1 MIWLKIAD
9 PVKKFI
15 PILVVLLVKNQL
27 HSQTKITWRQLDSLA
42 TSIQEVAYL
51 STAETT
57 VKLYYKLP
65 AKFKANAKLPAIVWI
80 HGGAWVGGK
89 ANTFFANAAYC
100 ALKGAVGIS
109 LEYRVIDNNKASID
123 NCIADCKAAINYL
136 KANAATLH
144 IDTSKIAIV
153 GESAGGHLA
162 ACMALLDTN
171 NSTTPAALVLY
182 NPVVNLATGKFIKYM
197 NAEVALQTNKKFD
210 TIPLMLQY
218 QTAAKAISP
227 LYLVKKRLPP
237 TLIINGMQDK
247 VTPYQFAVNFSESL
261 KKYHTKQKTILLP
274 NVGHAFAVPH
284 YKSSEQ
290 QVIAALLQ
298 ADLFLSELGFLKGK
312 VLLVNENDANWLVR
326 R

>member
-1 MIWLKIAD
+1 MIDLL
-9 PVKKFI
+9 KKFV
-15 PILVVLLVKNQL
+15 PLLFVLLVYNPL

-42 TSIQEVAYL
+42 TSIKEVTYL
-51 STAETT
+51 TTAETN

-65 AKFKANAKLPAIVWI
+65 TKLKANAKLPAIVWI

-109 LEYRVIDNNKASID
+109 LEYRVIDNNNASID
-123 NCIADCKAAINYL
+123 NCISDCMAAIKYI

-144 IDTSKIAIV
+144 IDTAKIAII

-171 NSTTPAALVLY
+171 NSIAPAALVLY

-197 NAEVALQTNKKFD
+197 NAEVALQTNKKLD
-210 TIPLMLQY
+210 TIALMHQY
-218 QTAAKAISP
+218 QRAAKSISP
-227 LYLVKKRLPP
+227 MYMVKKRLPP
-237 TLIINGMQDK
+237 TLIINGMEDK
-247 VTPYQFAVNFSESL
+247 VTPYQFAVNFNDSL
-261 KKYHTKQKTILLP
+261 KKYNTKQQIILLS

-290 QVIAALLQ
+290 QVITALLQ
-298 ADLFLSELGFLKGK
+298 ADLFLSKLGFLNGK
-312 VLLVNENDANWLVR
+312 ILLVNENDANWLVR

>member
-1 MIWLKIAD
+1 MKHFSALLFVIIA
-9 PVKKFI
+9 
-15 PILVVLLVKNQL
+15 LTEL
-27 HSQTKITWRQLDSLA
+27 HSQPKITWKQLDSLA
-42 TSIQEVAYL
+42 TSIKEVTYL
-51 STAETT
+51 TTEETN

-65 AKFKANAKLPAIVWI
+65 TKIKIDAKLPAIIWI

-123 NCIADCKAAINYL
+123 NCISDCKAAINYI
-136 KANAATLH
+136 KANAASLH

-171 NSTTPAALVLY
+171 NSSTPAALVLY
-182 NPVVNLATGKFIKYM
+182 NPVVNLATGKFIKYL
-197 NAEVALQTNKKFD
+197 NADVALQTNKKID
-210 TIPLMLQY
+210 TIPLMHQY

-237 TLIINGMQDK
+237 TLIINGIEDK
-247 VTPYQFAVNFSESL
+247 ITPYAFAQSFCDSL
-261 KKYHTKQKTILLP
+261 KKHHTKHKILLLP
-274 NVGHAFAVPH
+274 KIGHAFAVPH

-290 QVIAALLQ
+290 QVVEALLK
-298 ADLFLSELGFLKGK
+298 ADVFLTRLGFLKGK
-312 VLLVNENDANWLVR
+312 VKLVNGNDPNWYR
-326 R
+326 RL

>member
-1 MIWLKIAD
+1 MVD
-9 PVKKFI
+9 PMKQFI
-15 PILVVLLVKNQL
+15 TLLLVLVAFTQL
-27 HSQTKITWRQLDSLA
+27 HSQTKITWKQLDSLA
-42 TSIQEVAYL
+42 TSIKEVTYL
-51 STAETT
+51 TTAQTT

-65 AKFKANAKLPAIVWI
+65 AKVKINAKLPAIIWI

-109 LEYRVIDNNKASID
+109 LEYRVIDNNKSSID
-123 NCIADCKAAINYL
+123 NCISDCKAAINYI

-144 IDTSKIAIV
+144 IDTTKIAIV

-197 NAEVALQTNKKFD
+197 NAEVALQTNKKPD
-210 TIPLMLQY
+210 TTALLLQY
-218 QTAAKAISP
+218 QNAAKAISP

-237 TLIINGMQDK
+237 TLIINGMEDK
-247 VTPYQFAVNFSESL
+247 ITPYQFAVSFADSL
-261 KKYHTKQKTILLP
+261 KKYSTKQKIILLP

-290 QVIAALLQ
+290 QVVDALVN
-298 ADLFLSELGFLKGK
+298 ADVFLSRLGFLKGK
-312 VLLVNENDANWLVR
+312 VTLVNGNDANWSLR

>member
-1 MIWLKIAD
+1 MKY
-9 PVKKFI
+9 FST
-15 PILVVLLVKNQL
+15 LLFVIVALTEL
-27 HSQTKITWRQLDSLA
+27 HSQPKITWKQLDSLA
-42 TSIQEVAYL
+42 TSIKEVTYL
-51 STAETT
+51 TTEETN

-65 AKFKANAKLPAIVWI
+65 TKIKANAKLPAIIWI

-123 NCIADCKAAINYL
+123 NCIFDCKAAINYI

-171 NSTTPAALVLY
+171 NSITPAALVLY
-182 NPVVNLATGKFIKYM
+182 NPVVNLVTGKFIKYL
-197 NAEVALQTNKKFD
+197 NAEVALQTNKKLD
-210 TIPLMLQY
+210 TIPLMLKY

-237 TLIINGMQDK
+237 TLIINGMEDK
-247 VTPYQFAVNFSESL
+247 ITPYAFAQSFSDSL
-261 KKYHTKQKTILLP
+261 KKHHTKHKILLLP
-274 NVGHAFAVPH
+274 KVGHAFAVPH

-290 QVIAALLQ
+290 QVVESLLK
-298 ADLFLSELGFLKGK
+298 ADVFLTKLGFLKGK
-312 VLLVNENDANWLVR
+312 VKLVNGNDPNWYR
-326 R
+326 RL

>member
-1 MIWLKIAD
+1 MKHFSALLFVIIA
-9 PVKKFI
+9 
-15 PILVVLLVKNQL
+15 LTEL
-27 HSQTKITWRQLDSLA
+27 HSQPKITWKQLDSLA
-42 TSIQEVAYL
+42 TSIKEVTYL
-51 STAETT
+51 TTEETN

-65 AKFKANAKLPAIVWI
+65 TKIKADAKLPAIIWI

-123 NCIADCKAAINYL
+123 NCISDCKAAINYI
-136 KANAATLH
+136 KANAASLH

-171 NSTTPAALVLY
+171 NSSTPAALVLY
-182 NPVVNLATGKFIKYM
+182 NPVVNLATGKFIKYL
-197 NAEVALQTNKKFD
+197 NADVALQTNKKID
-210 TIPLMLQY
+210 TIPLMHQY

-237 TLIINGMQDK
+237 TLIINGIEDK
-247 VTPYQFAVNFSESL
+247 ITPYAFAQSFCDSL
-261 KKYHTKQKTILLP
+261 KKHHTKHKILLLP
-274 NVGHAFAVPH
+274 KIGHAFAVPH

-290 QVIAALLQ
+290 QVVEALLK
-298 ADLFLSELGFLKGK
+298 ADVFLTRLGFLKGK
-312 VLLVNENDANWLVR
+312 VKLVNGNDPNWYR
-326 R
+326 RL

>member
-1 MIWLKIAD
+1 MRKYLL
-9 PVKKFI
+9 F
-15 PILVVLLVKNQL
+15 LLVLVAFSDL
-27 HSQTKITWRQLDSLA
+27 HSQTKITWKQLDSLA
-42 TSIQEVAYL
+42 TSIKEVTYL
-51 STAETT
+51 TTAKTN

-65 AKFKANAKLPAIVWI
+65 TKIKANAKLPAIIWI

-123 NCIADCKAAINYL
+123 DCISDCKSAINYI

-171 NSTTPAALVLY
+171 NSYTPAALVLY
-182 NPVVNLATGKFIKYM
+182 NPVVNLATGKFIKYL
-197 NAEVALQTNKKFD
+197 NAEVALQTNNKLD
-210 TIPLMLQY
+210 TIPLMIEY
-218 QTAAKAISP
+218 QTAARAISP

-237 TLIINGMQDK
+237 TLIINGIEDK
-247 VTPYQFAVNFSESL
+247 ITPYQFAVSFADSL
-261 KKYHTKQKTILLP
+261 KKYSTQQKIILLP

-284 YKSSEQ
+284 YKSSEP
-290 QVIAALLQ
+290 QVVDALLKM
-298 ADLFLSELGFLKGK
+298 DFFLTKLGFFNSK
-312 VLLVNENDANWLVR
+312 VVIVNGNDPDWFVR

>member
-1 MIWLKIAD
+1 MKH
-9 PVKKFI
+9 FST
-15 PILVVLLVKNQL
+15 LLFVIVALTEL
-27 HSQTKITWRQLDSLA
+27 HSQPKITWKQLDSLA
-42 TSIQEVAYL
+42 TSIKEVTYL
-51 STAETT
+51 TTEETN

-65 AKFKANAKLPAIVWI
+65 TKIKANAKLPAIIWI

-123 NCIADCKAAINYL
+123 NCISDCKAAINYI

-171 NSTTPAALVLY
+171 NSSTPAAFVLY
-182 NPVVNLATGKFIKYM
+182 NPVVNLATGKFIKYL
-197 NAEVALQTNKKFD
+197 NADVALQTNKKID
-210 TIPLMLQY
+210 TIPLMHQY

-237 TLIINGMQDK
+237 TLIINGMEDK
-247 VTPYQFAVNFSESL
+247 ITPYAFAQSFCDSL
-261 KKYHTKQKTILLP
+261 KKYHTNHKILLLP
-274 NVGHAFAVPH
+274 KIGHAFAVPH

-290 QVIAALLQ
+290 QVVEALLK
-298 ADLFLSELGFLKGK
+298 ADVFLTRLGFLKGK
-312 VLLVNENDANWLVR
+312 VKLVNGNDPNWYR
-326 R
+326 RL

>member
-1 MIWLKIAD
+1 MRKYLL
-9 PVKKFI
+9 F
-15 PILVVLLVKNQL
+15 LLVLVAFSDL
-27 HSQTKITWRQLDSLA
+27 HSQTKITWKQLDSLA
-42 TSIQEVAYL
+42 TSIKEVTYL
-51 STAETT
+51 TTAKTN

-65 AKFKANAKLPAIVWI
+65 TKIKANAKLPAIIWI

-89 ANTFFANAAYC
+89 ANTFFANAAFC

-123 NCIADCKAAINYL
+123 DCISDCKSAINYI

-171 NSTTPAALVLY
+171 NSYTPAALVLY
-182 NPVVNLATGKFIKYM
+182 NPVVNLATGKFIKYL
-197 NAEVALQTNKKFD
+197 NAEVALQTNNKLD
-210 TIPLMLQY
+210 TIPLMIEY
-218 QTAAKAISP
+218 QTAARAISP

-237 TLIINGMQDK
+237 TLIINGIEDK
-247 VTPYQFAVNFSESL
+247 ITPYQFAVSFADSL
-261 KKYHTKQKTILLP
+261 KKYSTQQKIILLP

-284 YKSSEQ
+284 YKSSEP
-290 QVIAALLQ
+290 QVVDALLKM
-298 ADLFLSELGFLKGK
+298 DFFLTKLGFFNSK
-312 VLLVNENDANWLVR
+312 VVIVNGNDPDWFVR

>member
-1 MIWLKIAD
+1 MRQYIVFLMIVIAFSD
-9 PVKKFI
+9 
-15 PILVVLLVKNQL
+15 L
-27 HSQTKITWRQLDSLA
+27 HSQSKITWKQLDSLA
-42 TSIQEVAYL
+42 TSIKEVTYL
-51 STAETT
+51 STAETN

-65 AKFKANAKLPAIVWI
+65 TKLKANAKLPAIVWI

-109 LEYRVIDNNKASID
+109 LEYRVIDNNQASID
-123 NCIADCKAAINYL
+123 QCIADCKAAINYI

-144 IDTSKIAIV
+144 IDTTKMAIV

-162 ACMALLDTN
+162 ACMALLDSN
-171 NSTTPAALVLY
+171 NSTKPAALVLY

-197 NAEVALQTNKKFD
+197 NAEVALQTNKKLD
-210 TIPLMLQY
+210 TIALLLQY

-227 LYLVKKRLPP
+227 LYLVKKCLPA
-237 TLIINGMQDK
+237 TLIINGMEDK
-247 VTPYQFAVNFSESL
+247 VTPYQFAVNFNDSL
-261 KKYHTKQKTILLP
+261 KKYHTKQKIILLP
-274 NVGHAFAVPH
+274 NTGHAFAVPH

-290 QVIAALLQ
+290 QVVDALLK
-298 ADLFLSELGFLKGK
+298 ADIFLSKLGLLKGK
-312 VLLVNENDANWLVR
+312 VALVNGNDASWYIR

>member
-1 MIWLKIAD
+1 MKHFSALLFVIIA
-9 PVKKFI
+9 
-15 PILVVLLVKNQL
+15 LTEL
-27 HSQTKITWRQLDSLA
+27 HSQPKITWKQLDSLA
-42 TSIQEVAYL
+42 TSIKEVSYL
-51 STAETT
+51 TTEETN

-65 AKFKANAKLPAIVWI
+65 TKIKIDAKLPAIIWI

-123 NCIADCKAAINYL
+123 NCISDCKAAINYI
-136 KANAATLH
+136 KANAASLH

-171 NSTTPAALVLY
+171 NSSTPAALVLY
-182 NPVVNLATGKFIKYM
+182 NPVVNLATGKFIKYL
-197 NAEVALQTNKKFD
+197 NADVALQTNKKID
-210 TIPLMLQY
+210 TIPLMHQY

-237 TLIINGMQDK
+237 TLIINGIEDK
-247 VTPYQFAVNFSESL
+247 ITPYAFAQSFCDSL
-261 KKYHTKQKTILLP
+261 KKHHTKHKILLLP
-274 NVGHAFAVPH
+274 KIGHAFAVPH

-290 QVIAALLQ
+290 QVVEALLKT
-298 ADLFLSELGFLKGK
+298 DVFLTRLGFLKGK
-312 VLLVNENDANWLVR
+312 VKLVNGNDPNWYR
-326 R
+326 RL

>member
-1 MIWLKIAD
+1 MID
-9 PVKKFI
+9 PMKQFI
-15 PILVVLLVKNQL
+15 TLLFVLVAFTQL
-27 HSQTKITWRQLDSLA
+27 HSQTKITWKQLDSLA
-42 TSIQEVAYL
+42 TSIKEVTYL
-51 STAETT
+51 ATAETT

-65 AKFKANAKLPAIVWI
+65 DKVKTNAKLPAIIWI

-123 NCIADCKAAINYL
+123 QCIADCKAAINYL

-144 IDTSKIAIV
+144 IDTTKIAIV

-171 NSTTPAALVLY
+171 NNTTPAALILY

-197 NAEVALQTNKKFD
+197 NAEVALQTSKKPD
-210 TIPLMLQY
+210 TTALLLQY
-218 QTAAKAISP
+218 QNVAKAISP

-237 TLIINGMQDK
+237 TLIINGIEDK
-247 VTPYQFAVNFSESL
+247 ITPYTFAQSFCDSI
-261 KKYHTKQKTILLP
+261 KKHHTKHKILLLP
-274 NVGHAFAVPH
+274 KIGHAFAVPH

-290 QVIAALLQ
+290 QVVEALLK
-298 ADLFLSELGFLKGK
+298 ADVFLTRLGFLKGK
-312 VLLVNENDANWLVR
+312 VKLVNGNDPNWYR
-326 R
+326 RL